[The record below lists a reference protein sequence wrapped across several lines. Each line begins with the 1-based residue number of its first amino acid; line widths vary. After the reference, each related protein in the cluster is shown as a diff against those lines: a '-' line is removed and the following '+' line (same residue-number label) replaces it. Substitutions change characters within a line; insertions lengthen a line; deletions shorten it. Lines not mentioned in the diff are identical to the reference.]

1 MSNIYYSGKRNGFYD
16 VDLKEVYKSSANGW
30 PDDAVAISTA
40 QYEELLQGQSSGRL
54 ITADSSGLPILIDPE
69 IDWQARA
76 EQQRQGLL
84 SAANATIADWRTE
97 LQLDVI
103 SENDRA
109 SLIKWME
116 YIRSLKSLDFSTLK
130 NESDYTSFKWPV
142 SPE

>member
-1 MSNIYYSGKRNGFYD
+1 MSNIYYSAKRNGFYD

-76 EQQRQGLL
+76 EQQRQSLL
-84 SAANATIADWRTE
+84 SAANVKIADWRTE

-116 YIRSLKSLDFSTLK
+116 YIRSLKSLDFPALSI
-130 NESDYTSFKWPV
+130 ESEYNSIKWPV
-142 SPE
+142 GPD

>member
-1 MSNIYYSGKRNGFYD
+1 MSDIYYSAANNGFYH
-16 VDLKEVYKSSANGW
+16 VDFRELYEASANGW
-30 PDDAVAISTA
+30 PDDAIAVSAA
-40 QYEELLQGQSSGRL
+40 DYENLLQGQSAGRI
-54 ITADSSGLPILIDPE
+54 ITADSDGQPILTDPV
-69 IDWQARA
+69 IDWQERA

-84 SAANATIADWRTE
+84 LAANAAIADWRTE

-116 YIRSLKSLDFSTLK
+116 YIKSLKSLDFSALS
-130 NESDYTSFKWPV
+130 NESDYTLFKWPA

>member
-1 MSNIYYSGKRNGFYD
+1 MSKIYYSAKRNGFYD

-116 YIRSLKSLDFSTLK
+116 YIRNLKSLVFSDIVDDA
-130 NESDYTSFKWPV
+130 DYNSIVWPEQ
-142 SPE
+142 P